1 MPGSVPLSPATVDE
15 VAPPPVVAG
24 PAHLLR
30 VSLLMAGSCLPILG
44 AVLIAPVLPKMQDHF
59 ASVPGAKA
67 LVPLAL
73 TVPALALALLAPFA
87 GVIVDRLGRK
97 RLLIVATVLY
107 ALFGTAPLYL
117 DSLGAIIA
125 GRALVGVA
133 EAAIM
138 TCCTTLIGD
147 YYSGRQRVKY
157 LALQTMC
164 ASASATVFFAVGG
177 AVGSAGWKAPFWI
190 YAVSLVLAPLMA
202 SALPNP
208 TTRAATHTTT
218 GTDTSTD
225 ATSTTDIPAD
235 TSAVRA
241 RRAFPWRQMAGICAL
256 TFFGAM
262 VFYTVPVEMAY
273 LLDDLGVESTGVIGL
288 ATAVASA
295 ATAGGAIT
303 FARLKR
309 SPDPMLPAVLAVCA
323 VGFGVMFLANSVPLL
338 VVGAVVNCVGT
349 GMLLPALLTSAMSRL
364 AFEDRGRGTGLWMAA
379 FFGGEFVCPLVLLAV
394 EAGVGSLAGAVGVL
408 GLATALVAGGVAVAR
423 RRVGVA
429 DPRPL
434 PEQLA

>member
-1 MPGSVPLSPATVDE
+1 MPGSVP
-15 VAPPPVVAG
+15 PPPPAAVDATTPSPVAVSG
-24 PAHLLR
+24 PAHRMR
-30 VSLLMAGSCLPILG
+30 VTLLMAGSCLPILG

-73 TVPALALALLAPFA
+73 TIPALALALLAPFA

-107 ALFGTAPLYL
+107 AVFGTAPLWL
-117 DSLGAIIA
+117 DSLGGIIA
-125 GRALVGVA
+125 SRALVGVT

-138 TCCTTLIGD
+138 ICCTTLIGD
-147 YYSGRQRVKY
+147 YYSGHQRVKY

-164 ASASATVFFAVGG
+164 ASASATVFFVLGG
-177 AVGSAGWKAPFWI
+177 AAGSAGWRVPFWV
-190 YAVSLVLAPLMA
+190 YAVSLALAPLMA
-202 SALPNP
+202 SALPDV
-208 TTRAATHTTT
+208 AARMA
-218 GTDTSTD
+218 GDE
-225 ATSTTDIPAD
+225 APAE
-235 TSAVRA
+235 AEAHRP
-241 RRAFPWRQMAGICAL
+241 FPWRPLAGICAL

-262 VFYTVPVEMAY
+262 VFYTVPVEMSY
-273 LLDDLGVESTGVIGL
+273 LLDDLGVESSGVIGL
-288 ATAVASA
+288 ATAIASA
-295 ATAGGAIT
+295 ATVGGAVT

-323 VGFGVMFLANSVPLL
+323 VGFGVMFLAESAPLL
-338 VVGAVVNCVGT
+338 VIGAVVNCVGT

-379 FFGGEFVCPLVLLAV
+379 FFGGEFVCPLVLLAGESV
-394 EAGVGSLAGAVGVL
+394 VGSLAGAVGVL
-408 GLATALVAGGVAVAR
+408 GLAATIVAAGLWAAR
-423 RRVGVA
+423 RRAGAA
-429 DPRPL
+429 DPQPL